1 MPITQFNCSKQ
12 SCKTVL
18 MTSDEQYVDSMREVA
33 GMRVW
38 VRTDVTL
45 CMNSVRNY
53 NTDVTLCIRDPE
65 SWIGDWL
72 LSQSRAGTVNSDS
85 DSYTALCSVGTFR
98 RFPWSHWSCI
108 PVSPFTVRKN
118 GLGCVLLLAMGWAGD
133 GVGWR
138 GC

>member
-72 LSQSRAGTVNSDS
+72 LSQSRSGTVDSAQTNPTQCLNSHRS
-85 DSYTALCSVGTFR
+85 RQPLRLGERVRYR
-98 RFPWSHWSCI
+98 RANRSHWAGVPAWACQWPWI
-108 PVSPFTVRKN
+108 HARVHA
-118 GLGCVLLLAMGWAGD
+118 LG
-133 GVGWR
+133 
-138 GC
+138 

>member
-72 LSQSRAGTVNSDS
+72 LSQSRSGTVIIPSG
-85 DSYTALCSVGTFR
+85 LPVGHR
-98 RFPWSHWSCI
+98 
-108 PVSPFTVRKN
+108 VNV
-118 GLGCVLLLAMGWAGD
+118 
-133 GVGWR
+133 VGWLSSATIQVYSAH
-138 GC
+138 

>member
-72 LSQSRAGTVNSDS
+72 LSQSRSGTVPCISTDVLS
-85 DSYTALCSVGTFR
+85 LAKEIFTYR
-98 RFPWSHWSCI
+98 RICNAPCTRHL
-108 PVSPFTVRKN
+108 RDR
-118 GLGCVLLLAMGWAGD
+118 D
-133 GVGWR
+133 GVCATCYTIMPGPDR
-138 GC
+138 TP

>member
-1 MPITQFNCSKQ
+1 
-12 SCKTVL
+12 

-53 NTDVTLCIRDPE
+53 NTDVTLCMRDPE

-72 LSQSRAGTVNSDS
+72 LSQSRSGTVRVQAA
-85 DSYTALCSVGTFR
+85 TT
-98 RFPWSHWSCI
+98 
-108 PVSPFTVRKN
+108 
-118 GLGCVLLLAMGWAGD
+118 D
-133 GVGWR
+133 GRAR
-138 GC
+138 GATPTRTS